1 MEASADSAMAGPR
14 ALEDT
19 APGWGAQGHR
29 ETGDRVL
36 TEASLGHTNPL
47 ENMPPAPHS
56 VARHLGPGAP
66 WAGLRT
72 PSLTLSLMKIEKQV

>member
-1 MEASADSAMAGPR
+1 MAGPR

-19 APGWGAQGHR
+19 VPGWGAKGHR
-29 ETGDRVL
+29 APGGGVL
-36 TEASLGHTNPL
+36 IEAPLGHPNPS

-66 WAGLRT
+66 WAGLGT
-72 PSLTLSLMKIEKQV
+72 PSLTLSLTKIEKQV